1 MSGPVGLVAV
11 SHSRALAEAAVAL
24 AREMAA
30 PDQPI
35 EVAAGTDDGG
45 FGTDAAAIAA
55 AIAAADRGA
64 GVVVLMD
71 LGSAVLS
78 AELAR
83 ELIDDPDRV
92 LLCPAPFVEGLVVAA
107 VAAAGG
113 ADRAAVAAQAADAL
127 RAKTE
132 QLGAPDPAPPD
143 PEGTGPAGAAA
154 EETAAEGAD
163 AEETARGEFVVADPQ
178 GLHARPA
185 SRLVAAVQAL
195 DGVRVQLRNATT
207 GSGPVPGDGLM
218 GLLTL
223 GVLAGHRIEV
233 EAVGP
238 AAEAAVRAVLD
249 AAPR

>member
-55 AIAAADRGA
+55 AIGAADRGA

-154 EETAAEGAD
+154 EETD

-207 GSGPVPGDGLM
+207 GSGPVPGDSLM

-233 EAVGP
+233 EAAGP
-238 AAEAAVRAVLD
+238 AAEGAVRAVLD

>member
-1 MSGPVGLVAV
+1 VTGPVGLVAV

-55 AIAAADRGA
+55 AIGVADRGA

-83 ELIDDPDRV
+83 ELVDDPEQV

-143 PEGTGPAGAAA
+143 PEETGPDA
-154 EETAAEGAD
+154 TD

-207 GSGPVPGDGLM
+207 GSGPVPGDSLM

-233 EAVGP
+233 EAAGP
-238 AAEAAVRAVLD
+238 AAEGAVRAVLD

>member
-1 MSGPVGLVAV
+1 MTGPVGLVAV

-55 AIAAADRGA
+55 AIGAADRGA

-83 ELIDDPDRV
+83 ELVDDPERV

-113 ADRAAVAAQAADAL
+113 ADRAAVAAQAAEAL
-127 RAKTE
+127 RAKAE

-143 PEGTGPAGAAA
+143 PEEAGPD
-154 EETAAEGAD
+154 ETD

-207 GSGPVPGDGLM
+207 GSGPVPGDSLM

-233 EAVGP
+233 EAAGP
-238 AAEAAVRAVLD
+238 AAEGAVRAVLD
-249 AAPR
+249 AAPG

>member
-1 MSGPVGLVAV
+1 MTGPVGLVAV

-55 AIAAADRGA
+55 AIGAADRGA

-83 ELIDDPDRV
+83 ELVDDPERV

-113 ADRAAVAAQAADAL
+113 ADRAAVAAQAAEAL
-127 RAKTE
+127 RAKAE

-143 PEGTGPAGAAA
+143 PEEAGPD
-154 EETAAEGAD
+154 ETD

-207 GSGPVPGDGLM
+207 GSGPVPGDSLM

-233 EAVGP
+233 EAAGP
-238 AAEAAVRAVLD
+238 AAEGAVRAVLD

>member
-1 MSGPVGLVAV
+1 VTGPVGLVAV

-55 AIAAADRGA
+55 AIGAADRGA

-83 ELIDDPDRV
+83 ELVDDPERV

-113 ADRAAVAAQAADAL
+113 ADRAAVAAQAAEAL
-127 RAKTE
+127 RAKAE

-143 PEGTGPAGAAA
+143 PEEAGPD
-154 EETAAEGAD
+154 ETD

-207 GSGPVPGDGLM
+207 GSGPVPGDSLM

-233 EAVGP
+233 EAAGP
-238 AAEAAVRAVLD
+238 AAEGAVRAVLD
-249 AAPR
+249 AAPG

>member
-1 MSGPVGLVAV
+1 VTGPVGLVAV

-55 AIAAADRGA
+55 AIGAADRGA

-83 ELIDDPDRV
+83 ELVDDPERV

-113 ADRAAVAAQAADAL
+113 ADRAAVAAQAAEAL
-127 RAKTE
+127 RAKAE

-143 PEGTGPAGAAA
+143 PEEAGPD
-154 EETAAEGAD
+154 ETD
-163 AEETARGEFVVADPQ
+163 AEETARGEFVVVDPQ

-207 GSGPVPGDGLM
+207 GSGPVPGDSLM

-233 EAVGP
+233 EAAGP
-238 AAEAAVRAVLD
+238 AAEGAVRAVLD
-249 AAPR
+249 AAPG

>member
-1 MSGPVGLVAV
+1 MTGPVGLVAV

-55 AIAAADRGA
+55 AIGAADRGA

-83 ELIDDPDRV
+83 ELVDDPDRV

-132 QLGAPDPAPPD
+132 QLGAPDPAPRS
-143 PEGTGPAGAAA
+143 PAP
-154 EETAAEGAD
+154 EETD

-185 SRLVAAVQAL
+185 SRLVAAVQTL

-207 GSGPVPGDGLM
+207 GSGPVPGDSLM

-233 EAVGP
+233 EAAGP
-238 AAEAAVRAVLD
+238 AAERAVRAVLD